1 MEKVFQLEQKEA
13 ALLGQ
18 LDQERTQTLAVV
30 GALSLDMEQ
39 AKKNLDAAAE
49 RQRAFI
55 RQALSNRGVERYENA
70 RAANGSLIVTIPD
83 EVISGGMKASIP
95 GLNGPVV
102 DIAKE
107 Q

>member
-70 RAANGSLIVTIPD
+70 RAANGSLIVTLPD
-83 EVISGGMKASIP
+83 APPEFTAP
-95 GLNGPVV
+95 APRTAAGLNGPAFE
-102 DIAKE
+102 AKD
-107 Q
+107 

>member
-39 AKKNLDAAAE
+39 ARKNLEAAAE

-55 RQALSNRGVERYENA
+55 RQALLNRGVDRYENA
-70 RAANGSLIVTIPD
+70 RAQNGSLIVTLPD
-83 EVISGGMKASIP
+83 AAPEITAP
-95 GLNGPVV
+95 APRAGLNGPVFE
-102 DIAKE
+102 AKD
-107 Q
+107 